1 MNIEN
6 WELEVDL
13 GYTFEFCYKAKSS
26 VTIKIIASSEK
37 EAWKILY
44 QLK

>member
-1 MNIEN
+1 MDVTK

-13 GYTFEFCYKAKSS
+13 GYTFEFCYKEKRS

-37 EAWKILY
+37 EAWKILS